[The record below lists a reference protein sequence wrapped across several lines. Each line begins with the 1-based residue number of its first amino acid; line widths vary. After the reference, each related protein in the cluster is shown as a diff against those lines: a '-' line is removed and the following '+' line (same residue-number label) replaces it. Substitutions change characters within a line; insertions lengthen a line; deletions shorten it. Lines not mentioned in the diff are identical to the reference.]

1 MKATRITI
9 VNFVVNH
16 FLNAHSTKIH
26 IHTVHEGHK
35 DHKRDSCGKSFTEA
49 RILKKHI
56 HAVHKSYVVNYFQK
70 QEN

>member
-35 DHKRDSCGKSFTEA
+35 DHKCDSCCKSYTEA

-56 HAVHKSYVVNYFQK
+56 HAVHENHEVNCFQK

>member
-26 IHTVHEGHK
+26 IHTVHKGHK
-35 DHKRDSCGKSFTEA
+35 DRKCDSCGKSYTEA

-56 HAVHKSYVVNYFQK
+56 HAVHESHVVNCFQK
-70 QEN
+70 LEN